1 MLRKKWQV
9 VVLGKVML
17 FDSTLRD
24 GNHAVRHQISK
35 SSIEDYCQAMDGCGV
50 HTVIVGHGN
59 GLGASSLQVGL
70 ALLDE
75 RTMLQTAKKNLDY
88 TQLGVYMIPGF
99 GTIKDNLEPAVND
112 GVGIFEIGCHC
123 TEADTT
129 KQHIGYLRN
138 LGKDVYGVLMMSH
151 MASPERLL
159 EECRKMQSYGALGV
173 ILMDSAG
180 AYTPEMV
187 QKVIGTLYDGLN
199 IHVGFHPHN
208 NMGIAVANAYMAVKE
223 GAAIIDGTLRGFG
236 AGAGNCQLED
246 LVALLEK
253 SGIKTGI
260 DFYRMLD
267 ASDNVMPGI
276 MEKEMGQDSVS
287 IVSGQ
292 AGVFSA
298 FKIHVLKAAEEFH
311 VDPRDILVEL
321 GRRKAVGGQE
331 DLVVEIA
338 EKLGG
343 DNGKS
348 STVNINYHLESLL

>member
-1 MLRKKWQV
+1 MGRIK
-9 VVLGKVML
+9 L

-24 GNHAVRHQISK
+24 GNHAVRHQISGE
-35 SSIEDYCQAMDGCGV
+35 SIEDYCLAMDGTGV
-50 HTVIVGHGN
+50 HTIIVGHGN

-75 RTMLQTAKKNLDY
+75 RTMLGTARKNLDR
-88 TQLGVYMIPGF
+88 TKLGAYMIPGF
-99 GTIKDNLEPAVND
+99 GTIKDNLEPAIAD
-112 GVGIFEIGCHC
+112 GVEVFEIGCHC

-129 KQHIGYLRN
+129 RQHIEYLREQ
-138 LGKDVYGVLMMSH
+138 KKEVYGVLMMTH

-159 EECRKMQSYGALGV
+159 EECRKMESYGALGV

-180 AYTPEMV
+180 AFTLERV
-187 QKVIGTLYDGLN
+187 KRVISLLAEGLT

-208 NMGIAVANAYMAVKE
+208 NMGIAVANAYVAVQE
-223 GAAIIDGTLRGFG
+223 GATIIDGTLRGFG

-253 SGIKTGI
+253 TGIKTGI

-267 ASDNVMPGI
+267 ASEQVMPHI
-276 MEKEMGQDSVS
+276 MGKEMGQDPVS

-298 FKIHVLKAAEEFH
+298 FKVHVIKAAEQFG
-311 VDPRDILVEL
+311 VDPRDIFMEL

-331 DLVVEIA
+331 DMIVEIA
-338 EKLGG
+338 AKLSRLSGSK
-343 DNGKS
+343 N
-348 STVNINYHLESLL
+348 NNMNYQLESLL

>member
-1 MLRKKWQV
+1 MSR
-9 VVLGKVML
+9 VML

-24 GNHAVRHQISK
+24 GNHAVRHQISQE
-35 SSIEDYCQAMDGCGV
+35 SIEDYCQAMDGTGV
-50 HTVIVGHGN
+50 HTIIVGHGN

-75 RTMLQTAKKNLDY
+75 RTMLQAARKNLDR
-88 TQLGVYMIPGF
+88 TRLGAYMIPGF
-99 GTIKDNLEPAVND
+99 GTIRDNLEPAIAD
-112 GVGIFEIGCHC
+112 GVELFEIGCHC

-129 KQHIGYLRN
+129 RQHIEYLREQ
-138 LGKDVYGVLMMSH
+138 GKETYGVLMMTH
-151 MASPERLL
+151 MASAERLL

-180 AYTPEMV
+180 AFTPEMV
-187 QKVIGTLYDGLN
+187 KRVISTLYDGLT

-208 NMGIAVANAYMAVKE
+208 NMGIAVANAYTAIQE

-246 LVALLEK
+246 VVALLEK

-267 ASDNVMPGI
+267 ASEQVMPHM
-276 MEKEMGQDSVS
+276 MEKDMGQDPIS

-298 FKIHVLKAAEEFH
+298 FKIHVLNAAKEFD

-331 DLVVEIA
+331 DMIVEVA
-338 EKLGG
+338 EKLSRPTGSRSG
-343 DNGKS
+343 NN
-348 STVNINYHLESLL
+348 VNYQLESLL

>member
-1 MLRKKWQV
+1 MGRI
-9 VVLGKVML
+9 ML

-24 GNHAVRHQISK
+24 GNHAVKHQIK
-35 SSIEDYCQAMDGCGV
+35 RESIEDYCLAMDGSGV
-50 HTVIVGHGN
+50 HTIIVGHGN

-75 RTMLQTAKKNLDY
+75 RVMLQTAKKNLER
-88 TQLGVYMIPGF
+88 TKLGAYMIPGF
-99 GTIKDNLEPAVND
+99 GTIRDNLQPAIAD
-112 GVGIFEIGCHC
+112 GVEVFEIGCHC

-129 KQHIGYLRN
+129 RQHIEYLRN
-138 LGKDVYGVLMMSH
+138 AGKETYGVLMMTH

-180 AYTPEMV
+180 AYTPERV
-187 QKVIGTLYDGLN
+187 KRVISTLYDGLT
-199 IHVGFHPHN
+199 IHIGFHPHN
-208 NMGIAVANAYMAVKE
+208 NMGIAVSNAYFAIKE
-223 GAAIIDGTLRGFG
+223 GASIIDGTLRGFG

-253 SGIKTGI
+253 AEIPTGI

-267 ASDNVMPGI
+267 ASEQVMPKLMG
-276 MEKEMGQDSVS
+276 KVMGQDPVS

-298 FKIHVLKAAEEFH
+298 FKEHVLNAAEEFG
-311 VDPRDILVEL
+311 VDARDIFREL
-321 GRRKAVGGQE
+321 GRRKVVGGQE
-331 DLVVEIA
+331 DMIVEVA
-338 EKLGG
+338 EQLSRVSWSGS
-343 DNGKS
+343 NREM
-348 STVNINYHLESLL
+348 NYQIESLL

>member
-1 MLRKKWQV
+1 M
-9 VVLGKVML
+9 GKIML

-24 GNHAVRHQISK
+24 GNHAVRHQISQNA
-35 SSIEDYCQAMDGCGV
+35 IEDYCLAMDGSGV
-50 HTVIVGHGN
+50 HTIIVGHGN

-75 RTMLQTAKKNLDY
+75 RTMLQTARRNLEQ
-88 TQLGVYMIPGF
+88 TRLGAYMIPGF
-99 GTIKDNLEPAVND
+99 GTIKDNLEPAIAD
-112 GVGIFEIGCHC
+112 GVELFKIGCHC

-129 KQHIGYLRN
+129 KQHIEYLRK
-138 LGKDVYGVLMMSH
+138 LKKEVYGVLMMSH
-151 MASPERLL
+151 MASPDRLL

-180 AYTPEMV
+180 AFTPEMV
-187 QKVIGTLYDGLN
+187 AKVISTLYKGLD

-208 NMGIAVANAYMAVKE
+208 NMGIAVSNAYTAIME
-223 GAAIIDGTLRGFG
+223 GADIIDGTLRGFG

-267 ASDNVMPGI
+267 ASDQIMPEI
-276 MEKEMGQDSVS
+276 MKNDIGQDSIS

-292 AGVFSA
+292 SGVFSA

-311 VDPRDILVEL
+311 VDPRDILKEL

-331 DLVVEIA
+331 DMIVEIA
-338 EKLGG
+338 EKLSRPGGIGG
-343 DNGKS
+343 DS
-348 STVNINYHLESLL
+348 ILSYQIESLL

>member
-1 MLRKKWQV
+1 MGRIL
-9 VVLGKVML
+9 L

-35 SSIEDYCQAMDGCGV
+35 ESIEDYCQAMDGTGV
-50 HTVIVGHGN
+50 HTIIVGHGN

-75 RTMLQTAKKNLDY
+75 HTMLRTAKENLAD
-88 TQLGVYMIPGF
+88 TRLGAYMIPGF
-99 GTIKDNLEPAVND
+99 GTIKDNLDPAIED
-112 GVGIFEIGCHC
+112 GVELFEIGCHC

-129 KQHIGYLRN
+129 REHIEYLR
-138 LGKDVYGVLMMSH
+138 KRDMEVYGVLMMYH
-151 MASPERLL
+151 MASPEKIL
-159 EECRKMQSYGALGV
+159 EESRKMQSYGALGV

-180 AYTPEMV
+180 ASTPEMV
-187 QKVIGTLYDGLN
+187 KRVICTLYDGLH
-199 IHVGFHPHN
+199 IKVGFHPHN
-208 NMGIAVANAYMAVKE
+208 NMGMAVSNAYTAVKE

-253 SGIKTGI
+253 TGMETGI

-267 ASDNVMPGI
+267 ASEQVMPAI
-276 MEKEMGQDSVS
+276 MEKDMGQDPIS

-298 FKIHVLKAAEEFH
+298 FKIHVKKAAKEFD

-331 DLVVEIA
+331 DLIVEVA
-338 EKLGG
+338 EQLSNRGSQG
-343 DNGKS
+343 IG
-348 STVNINYHLESLL
+348 INYQLESLL

>member
-1 MLRKKWQV
+1 MSKL
-9 VVLGKVML
+9 ML

-24 GNHAVRHQISK
+24 GNHAVKRWISRE
-35 SSIEDYCQAMDGCGV
+35 SIEDYCLAMDGCGV
-50 HTVIVGHGN
+50 HTIIVGHGN

-70 ALLDE
+70 SLLDE
-75 RTMLQTAKKNLDY
+75 AEMLRTARENLER
-88 TQLGVYMIPGF
+88 TRLGAYMIPGF
-99 GTIKDNLEPAVND
+99 GTIKDNLAPAIAA
-112 GVGIFEIGCHC
+112 GVELFEIGCHC

-129 KQHIGYLRN
+129 RQHIEYLRR
-138 LGKDVYGVLMMSH
+138 LGKETYGVLMMSH

-180 AYTPEMV
+180 AFTPEMV
-187 QKVIGTLYDGLN
+187 RRVIAMLYDGLD

-208 NMGIAVANAYMAVKE
+208 NMGIAVSNAYTAIQE
-223 GAAIIDGTLRGFG
+223 GASVIDGTLRGFG

-253 SGIKTGI
+253 SGIKTGV

-267 ASDNVMPGI
+267 ASGQVMPEM
-276 MEKEMGQDSVS
+276 MEKDMGQDPIS

-298 FKIHVLKAAEEFH
+298 FKIHVLREIGRAH
-311 VDPRDILVEL
+311 V
-321 GRRKAVGGQE
+321 
-331 DLVVEIA
+331 
-338 EKLGG
+338 
-343 DNGKS
+343 
-348 STVNINYHLESLL
+348 

>member
-1 MLRKKWQV
+1 MSRI
-9 VVLGKVML
+9 ML

-24 GNHAVRHQISK
+24 GNHAVKHQIQK
-35 SSIEDYCQAMDGCGV
+35 ESIEDYCQAMDGTGI

-75 RTMLQTAKKNLDY
+75 RTMLRTAHRNLDK
-88 TQLGVYMIPGF
+88 TRLGAYMIPGF
-99 GTIKDNLEPAVND
+99 GTIKDNLEPAIED
-112 GVGIFEIGCHC
+112 GVELFEIGCHC

-129 KQHIGYLRN
+129 RQHIEYLRK
-138 LGKDVYGVLMMSH
+138 LGKETYGVLMMTH

-159 EECRKMQSYGALGV
+159 EECQKMQSYGALGV

-180 AYTPEMV
+180 AFTPEMV
-187 QKVIGTLYDGLN
+187 KRVICTLYDGLN
-199 IHVGFHPHN
+199 IHIGFHPHN
-208 NMGIAVANAYMAVKE
+208 NMGIAVSNAYTAIQE
-223 GAAIIDGTLRGFG
+223 GATIIDGTLRGFG

-253 SGIKTGI
+253 TGIRTGI

-267 ASDNVMPGI
+267 ASEQVMPKM
-276 MEKEMGQDSVS
+276 MEKDMGQDPIS

-298 FKIHVLKAAEEFH
+298 FKIHVIKAAKEFN
-311 VDPRDILVEL
+311 VDPRDIMMEL

-331 DLVVEIA
+331 DMIVEIA
-338 EKLGG
+338 ERLSRP
-343 DNGKS
+343 NGVKNDG
-348 STVNINYHLESLL
+348 NINYHIEALL